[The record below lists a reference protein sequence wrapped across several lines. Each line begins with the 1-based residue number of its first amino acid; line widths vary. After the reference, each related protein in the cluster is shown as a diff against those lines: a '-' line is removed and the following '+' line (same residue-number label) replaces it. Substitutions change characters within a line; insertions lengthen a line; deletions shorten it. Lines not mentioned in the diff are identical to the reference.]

1 MKKVL
6 FTLFLVSLSM
16 AFFAQTVTLTF
27 TGRSNNNNQYVQL
40 DRVVIYNLTQ
50 NWQETLLWPDTV
62 LTMTTTGIDDVETQ
76 NPASLQLSQNNPNP
90 FNGTTYANLTVAE
103 SGNVTIEITDIA
115 GRVVGTNHF
124 TSQSGIHQLR
134 VTLSTAGV
142 YFLTAKMNGQ
152 VSSIKMVNQGEGGTD
167 AIEHTEFVEMNRLS
181 IPQKNQSTS
190 KGSTTNPFQS
200 GDQME
205 YVGYATIHGTEVE
218 SEHVT
223 QTLNDS
229 QVITLQFEI
238 SPAGQPCPGMATFMD
253 IDSNVYNTVQIGN
266 QCWMRENLRTT
277 RYANGGV
284 IPFSTYA
291 SASSAS
297 TASYR
302 YAPDENESNVSTYGY
317 LYNWR
322 AVMNGAS
329 SSNANPSGVQGVCP
343 NGWHVPSDAEWAQLL
358 NHVLSQGYEC
368 ISSTEHP
375 DPNLAKALAA
385 DYGWELYNEEECA
398 VGNNL
403 TANNVT
409 GFSALPAGFC
419 AYADHTNFGHTTYF
433 WTASKFND
441 YSAIYYCLNH
451 NVADV
456 WSSAW
461 DAYSNLP
468 GYSVRCVRN

>member
-1 MKKVL
+1 MKKIL
-6 FTLFLVSLSM
+6 FTLFCMSLVTT
-16 AFFAQTVTLTF
+16 FYAQTVTLRY
-27 TGRSNNNNQYVQL
+27 TGNGNNNNQYVQL
-40 DRVVIYNLTQ
+40 DRVVINNLTQ

-76 NPASLQLSQNNPNP
+76 NLSSLQLSQNNPNP

-103 SGNVTIEITDIA
+103 SGNVSIEITDVA

-142 YFLTAKMNGQ
+142 YFLTARMNGQ

-167 AIEHTEFVEMNRLS
+167 AIEQAEFVEMNRLS

-190 KGSTTNPFQS
+190 KGSTTNPFQP

-205 YVGYATIHGTEVE
+205 YVGYATIHGTEAE

-238 SPAGQPCPGMATFMD
+238 LPAGQPCPGMATLMD

-277 RYANGGV
+277 RYADGVV

-291 SASSAS
+291 NASSAS

-358 NHVLSQGYEC
+358 NYVLSQGYEC

-375 DPNLAKALAA
+375 DPNLAKAIAA
-385 DYGWELYNEEECA
+385 DYGWDLYNEEECA

-419 AYADHTNFGHTTYF
+419 AYPDHTNFGHTTYF

-441 YSAIYYCLNH
+441 YSAIYYCLNY

-468 GYSVRCVRN
+468 GYSVRCVRD